1 MKKENQQEPSRR
13 QFLSTLGK
21 TGALAVPMM
30 VPGAVLG
37 KDGQL
42 PPSER
47 ITIAVLGVGNRGRGS
62 IGAMRPLPD
71 HQVVAIAEAR
81 EDRGLSACRDV
92 ESFYSNRLGKESY
105 KGCKL
110 YRDFRDI
117 LLRDD
122 IDAVW
127 GTICD
132 HWHGPLYSRIIES
145 GKDIYGEKPLT
156 RWVGQGIKVKKLV
169 RQYGTIFQVGT
180 QQRSEPHFRLAC
192 MLARNGY
199 LGKIS
204 EVQVA
209 APGGTKI
216 PAVPSC
222 DPPKGFDWDMWS
234 GPAPL
239 LPFDPRRVEWLGL
252 YMIEHYCAGFITNW
266 GVHHLDI
273 AGWGVPEVFEK
284 PFWLD
289 GSGVLPDS
297 GMADTWISWQMT
309 MNYDSGLVMK
319 FVNSGN
325 PYKQGCKFIGDE
337 GWVHVNRS
345 GITASNPKLLGL
357 AAPTESDGT
366 AFLKTNDPRLFAVK
380 LTDAKE
386 QLHVSPYYPGAYTAH
401 TADFFQSMRTRKDP
415 VSPVEQ
421 GHYATT
427 LGNISDICLRLGRKL
442 RWNPAKDEFVNDD
455 EANLMRFRAE
465 RSPWTM

>member
-1 MKKENQQEPSRR
+1 MLDRR
-13 QFLSTLGK
+13 TFLK
-21 TGALAVPMM
+21 AGAASVAPLV
-30 VPGAVLG
+30 VSSAVLG
-37 KDGQL
+37 RDGQL

-47 ITIAVLGVGNRGRGS
+47 FNIAVLGVGNRGRDS
-62 IGAMRPLPD
+62 IRAMQPLPD

-81 EDRGLSACRDV
+81 QDRGEAACNLV
-92 ESFYSNRLGKESY
+92 EKFYSDRLGTESY

-122 IDAVW
+122 IDIVW

-145 GKDIYGEKPLT
+145 GKDLYGEKPLT
-156 RWVGQGIKVKKLV
+156 RWVGQGVKLKKLV
-169 RQYGTIFQVGT
+169 RKYGTIFQVGT
-180 QQRSEPHFRLAC
+180 QQRSDPKFRQACNLAI
-192 MLARNGY
+192 NGY
-199 LGKIS
+199 LGKIK

-273 AGWGVPEVFEK
+273 AGWGCPEIFEK
-284 PFWLD
+284 PFWLE
-289 GSGVLPDS
+289 GTGMLPDS
-297 GMADTWISWQMT
+297 GMADTWISWNLKMT
-309 MNYDSGLVMK
+309 YDSGLIMN
-319 FVNSGN
+319 FVNTGN
-325 PYKQGCKFIGDE
+325 PYEQGCRFIGDE
-337 GWVHVNRS
+337 GWVHVNRG
-345 GITASNPKLLGL
+345 GIKASNPALLDIKLKDSDIHLH
-357 AAPTESDGT
+357 ESP
-366 AFLKTNDPRLFAVK
+366 FYQNP
-380 LTDAKE
+380 
-386 QLHVSPYYPGAYTAH
+386 YTAH
-401 TADFFQSMRTRKDP
+401 TADLFRSIRTRKDP

-442 RWNPAKDEFVNDD
+442 RWDPQNDQFVNDP
-455 EANLMRFRAE
+455 EANTMLYRAE